1 MLSYE
6 PLDKNDVIIFVSM
19 KKIFFALLFLTA
31 FACESSS
38 NQNNNQEESNT
49 DIFGNTITSNR
60 NGRIHLL
67 DSSKTYIEQVLHE
80 HFQKSL
86 FLSKD
91 EKYTYEIHKSYL
103 NNDTIKDAIIT
114 INRLNFAKTRAKESG
129 KPHKAEALGYMGPF
143 NAFFFYNGRTD
154 EISGPTVIPSS
165 PLLPLEVSFENVTS
179 IDFKS
184 ILIDYRIRNS
194 SHKRVYFLMNDRP
207 ELVFDWMNF
216 DGLGTSNQEAYGFK
230 FYDSKN
236 GVKNIRI
243 TESKISAIPENSDLF
258 TYEPQ
263 LIPTKR
269 IVKEFF
275 YIDTKGKYFT
285 LKED

>member
-6 PLDKNDVIIFVSM
+6 PLYKTDVIIFVSM
-19 KKIFFALLFLTA
+19 KNIFFTLLVLIA

-38 NQNNNQEESNT
+38 NQDTNQSEPNT

-60 NGRIHLL
+60 NSQIHLL
-67 DSSKTYIEQVLHE
+67 DSSKTFIEQVLHE

-91 EKYTYEIHKSYL
+91 EKYTYEIHEAYL

-114 INRLNFAKTRAKESG
+114 INRLNLAKTRAKESG
-129 KPHKAEALGYMGPF
+129 KPRKAEALGYMGPF
-143 NAFFFYNGRTD
+143 NAFYFYNGLTD
-154 EISGPTVIPSS
+154 QISGPTVIPSS
-165 PLLPLEVSFENVTS
+165 PLLPLKVSFENVTS
-179 IDFKS
+179 IDFKN

-194 SHKRVYFLMNDRP
+194 SHKRIYFLMNEHP

-216 DGLGTSNQEAYGFK
+216 DGLGTPKQEAYDFT

-236 GVKNIRI
+236 SVKNIRI
-243 TESKISAIPENSDLF
+243 TESKISAIPENSDFF

-263 LIPTKR
+263 LIPTKK